1 MEKYDSTMDTIDHI
15 NTVRRFMSYVQDNIV
30 HRMIRHDHSKLCSPE
45 KELFDEFT
53 PKLKNSTYGSDEY
66 KEFLKSM
73 KVVLDHH
80 YKMNSHHPEHY
91 DIWECPL
98 CKSTFNSEEAPELNG
113 YESKPRFCQKC
124 CPGGNLFEAQLVHRG
139 IKGMSLLD
147 ILEMLIDWKSA
158 TLRHDDGDILKSI
171 EINQKRFGYSDELKN
186 ILLNTIKELNLGRN
200 QNG

>member
-1 MEKYDSTMDTIDHI
+1 MDKKLYDSTMDTIEHI

-30 HRMIRHDHSKLCSPE
+30 QRMICHDSSKLRSPE

-73 KVVLDHH
+73 KVALDHH

-91 DIWECPL
+91 KIWRCDICSYQMNEEDAMPDRCPRCNL
-98 CKSTFNSEEAPELNG
+98 AESELTHV
-113 YESKPRFCQKC
+113 S
-124 CPGGNLFEAQLVHRG
+124 G
-139 IKGMSLLD
+139 IYGMSLLD

-158 TLRHDDGDILKSI
+158 TLRHEDGNILKSI
-171 EINQKRFGYSDELKN
+171 EINQKRFGYSNELKT
-186 ILLNTIKELNLGRN
+186 ILLNTVKELNLGEIK
-200 QNG
+200 NG